1 MKYSGLHQFSQPGKQ
16 LLIISATLIFSIC
29 SDQYTKLIAKKY
41 LTNQELISNNSSIIN
56 FSYVENSTGFL
67 GILNGLPEYIQFF
80 LLNICVALLLLYCL
94 YYLFFLKS
102 RTILHA
108 FALAL
113 LTGGGISNLVDRIIN
128 DGKVVDFIQLGTGSL
143 KTGIFNLA
151 DIYILAGSFL
161 FGFLIL
167 SADSQ

>member
-1 MKYSGLHQFSQPGKQ
+1 MKYSCLHRFSQPQ
-16 LLIISATLIFSIC
+16 RQWLIISATIISSIY
-29 SDQYTKLIAKKY
+29 SDQYTKLIAKNY

-56 FSYVENSTGFL
+56 FSYMENSAGFL

-128 DGKVVDFIQLGTGSL
+128 DGKVIDFIQLGTGSL

-161 FGFLIL
+161 LGFLIL
-167 SADSQ
+167 SADSP